1 MCLNDN
7 AMAAPPSTVDDRLE
21 RWRAGFEY
29 MFALV
34 AGRFAQ
40 VESRRRAR
48 MYVLGLLSG
57 AERKNSWTIAEAA
70 GDLTPDGM
78 QRLLN
83 FYSWDA
89 DAVRD
94 DLRGYVL
101 DALSDPSGVMV
112 ADETG
117 FLKKGTKSAGVQRQY
132 SGTAGR
138 IENCQ
143 LGVFLTY
150 ASSKDRA
157 LIDRELYLPASWTA
171 NRDRCREAGIGEEAE
186 FATKPELAARML
198 ARARDAGAV
207 FGWFTADEA
216 YGDNPGLR
224 AYLEDQ
230 DINYVMAISCDQ
242 RFPTPTGRIRAD
254 ELAAQAPQRG
264 WQRLSAGAGSK
275 GQRLYD
281 WLLLDPGT
289 HTHPP
294 TAGPPLHQHT
304 NRAGLLHRPHQHPG
318 PAGRTGPGRRIP
330 LGRGGNLPIHQKR
343 DRTGPLPG
351 SQIPRLVPPHHPI
364 HARRRLPHHH
374 RPHRASPRRKRGN
387 ATDHEP
393 LIPLSC
399 NEIRRLWATCTR
411 PSHPRPHTD
420 HWSHWRRHHQTHAR
434 ACHYQRQ
441 HLKHHKMRL

>member
-150 ASSKDRA
+150 ASSKGRA

-171 NRDRCREAGIGEEAE
+171 NRDRCLEAGIGEEVE

-198 ARARDAGAV
+198 ARVRDAGAV

-242 RFPTPTGRIRAD
+242 RFSTPTGRIRAD

-289 HTHPP
+289 HTHQLLVRRSIS
-294 TAGPPLHQHT
+294 TSTELAYYIVHT
-304 NRAGLLHRPHQHPG
+304 NTPVPLAELVRVAGSRWAVEETFQFTKNE
-318 PAGRTGPGRRIP
+318 TG
-330 LGRGGNLPIHQKR
+330 L
-343 DRTGPLPG
+343 D
-351 SQIPRLVPPHHPI
+351 
-364 HARRRLPHHH
+364 
-374 RPHRASPRRKRGN
+374 
-387 ATDHEP
+387 
-393 LIPLSC
+393 
-399 NEIRRLWATCTR
+399 
-411 PSHPRPHTD
+411 
-420 HWSHWRRHHQTHAR
+420 
-434 ACHYQRQ
+434 HYQVRKY
-441 HLKHHKMRL
+441 HAWYRHITLSMLAAAFLTITAHTERLHEEKGATQPTTNH

>member
-1 MCLNDN
+1 MTLRDN
-7 AMAAPPSTVDDRLE
+7 AVAAPPTVTDDPLD
-21 RWRAGFEY
+21 RWRAGFKD

-48 MYVLGLLSG
+48 MYLLGMLSG
-57 AERKNSWTIAEAA
+57 AEWKNSWTIAEQA
-70 GDLTPDGM
+70 GDATPDGM

-101 DALSDPSGVMV
+101 DHLGDPSGVMV

-117 FLKKGTKSAGVQRQY
+117 FLKEGTKSAGVQRQC

-150 ASSKDRA
+150 VSGKGRA
-157 LIDRELYLPASWTA
+157 LIDRELYLPTSWTI
-171 NRDRCREAGIGEEAE
+171 DRERCGEAGIGEEVD
-186 FATKPELAARML
+186 FATKPELTRHML
-198 ARARDAGAV
+198 QRARDAGAL

-224 AYLEDQ
+224 TWLEDQ

-242 RFPTPTGRIRAD
+242 RFSTPTGRMRAD
-254 ELAAQAPQRG
+254 ELAALAPQRG
-264 WQRLSAGAGSK
+264 WQRLSAGQGGK

-281 WLLLDPGT
+281 WLLIDPGIDAHHLLIRRSISKPDELAYYIVHSGT
-289 HTHPP
+289 PVP
-294 TAGPPLHQHT
+294 LAELVRVAGSRWALEETFQFT
-304 NRAGLLHRPHQHPG
+304 KNETGL
-318 PAGRTGPGRRIP
+318 
-330 LGRGGNLPIHQKR
+330 
-343 DRTGPLPG
+343 DRY
-351 SQIPRLVPPHHPI
+351 QVRKY
-364 HARRRLPHHH
+364 HARYRHITLSMLAVAFLAITAHTEHLH
-374 RPHRASPRRKRGN
+374 EEKRATQPTTN
-387 ATDHEP
+387 
-393 LIPLSC
+393 
-399 NEIRRLWATCTR
+399 N
-411 PSHPRPHTD
+411 
-420 HWSHWRRHHQTHAR
+420 
-434 ACHYQRQ
+434 
-441 HLKHHKMRL
+441 

>member
-7 AMAAPPSTVDDRLE
+7 AMAAPPSTADDRLE
-21 RWRAGFEY
+21 RWRAGLED

-150 ASSKDRA
+150 ASSKGRA

-171 NRDRCREAGIGEEAE
+171 DRDRCLEAGIGQEVE
-186 FATKPELAARML
+186 FATKPELAQRML
-198 ARARDAGAV
+198 ARAREAGAS

-216 YGDNPGLR
+216 YGDNPSLR
-224 AYLEDQ
+224 AWLQDQ
-230 DINYVMAISCDQ
+230 DINYVLAISCDQ
-242 RFPTPTGRIRAD
+242 RFSTPTGRIRAD
-254 ELAAQAPQRG
+254 ELTALAPQRG

-289 HTHPP
+289 HTHQLLVRRSISKP
-294 TAGPPLHQHT
+294 TELAYYIVHTPTPVPLAELVRVAGSRWAVEETFQFT
-304 NRAGLLHRPHQHPG
+304 KNETGL
-318 PAGRTGPGRRIP
+318 
-330 LGRGGNLPIHQKR
+330 
-343 DRTGPLPG
+343 D
-351 SQIPRLVPPHHPI
+351 
-364 HARRRLPHHH
+364 
-374 RPHRASPRRKRGN
+374 
-387 ATDHEP
+387 
-393 LIPLSC
+393 
-399 NEIRRLWATCTR
+399 
-411 PSHPRPHTD
+411 
-420 HWSHWRRHHQTHAR
+420 
-434 ACHYQRQ
+434 HYQVRKY
-441 HLKHHKMRL
+441 HAWYRHITLSMLAAAFLTITAHTERLREEKGATQPTMNH

>member
-1 MCLNDN
+1 LNDN
-7 AMAAPPSTVDDRLE
+7 AMAAPPSTAGDRLE
-21 RWRAGFEY
+21 RWRAGFED

-94 DLRGYVL
+94 DVVGYVL
-101 DALSDPSGVMV
+101 DQLGDPSGVMV

-150 ASSKDRA
+150 ASSKGRA

-171 NRDRCREAGIGEEAE
+171 DRDRCLEAGIGEEVQ
-186 FATKPELAARML
+186 FATKPELARRML
-198 ARARDAGAV
+198 ARAREAGAS

-242 RFPTPTGRIRAD
+242 RFSTPTGRIRAD
-254 ELAAQAPQRG
+254 ELAALAPQRG
-264 WQRLSAGAGSK
+264 WQRLSAGTGSK

-289 HTHPP
+289 DTHQLLVRRSISTPDELAYYIVHTSNPVP
-294 TAGPPLHQHT
+294 LAELVRVAGSRWAVEETFQFT
-304 NRAGLLHRPHQHPG
+304 NNETGL
-318 PAGRTGPGRRIP
+318 
-330 LGRGGNLPIHQKR
+330 
-343 DRTGPLPG
+343 D
-351 SQIPRLVPPHHPI
+351 
-364 HARRRLPHHH
+364 
-374 RPHRASPRRKRGN
+374 
-387 ATDHEP
+387 
-393 LIPLSC
+393 
-399 NEIRRLWATCTR
+399 
-411 PSHPRPHTD
+411 
-420 HWSHWRRHHQTHAR
+420 
-434 ACHYQRQ
+434 HYQVRKY
-441 HLKHHKMRL
+441 HAWYRHITLSMLAAAFLTTTAHTERLQEEKGATQPTTNH

>member
-1 MCLNDN
+1 
-7 AMAAPPSTVDDRLE
+7 MAAPPSTADDRLE
-21 RWRAGFEY
+21 RWRAGFED

-89 DAVRD
+89 DVVRD

-101 DALSDPSGVMV
+101 DQLGDPRGVMV

-150 ASSKDRA
+150 ASSKGRA

-171 NRDRCREAGIGEEAE
+171 DPDRSLEAGIGEEVE
-186 FATKPELAARML
+186 FATKPELARRML
-198 ARARDAGAV
+198 ARARDAGAS

-242 RFPTPTGRIRAD
+242 RFSTPTGRIRAD
-254 ELAAQAPQRG
+254 ELAALAPQRG

-289 HTHPP
+289 HTHQLLVRRSISKP
-294 TAGPPLHQHT
+294 TELAYYIVHTPTPVPLAELVRVAGSRWAVEETFQFT
-304 NRAGLLHRPHQHPG
+304 KNETGL
-318 PAGRTGPGRRIP
+318 
-330 LGRGGNLPIHQKR
+330 
-343 DRTGPLPG
+343 D
-351 SQIPRLVPPHHPI
+351 
-364 HARRRLPHHH
+364 
-374 RPHRASPRRKRGN
+374 
-387 ATDHEP
+387 
-393 LIPLSC
+393 
-399 NEIRRLWATCTR
+399 
-411 PSHPRPHTD
+411 
-420 HWSHWRRHHQTHAR
+420 
-434 ACHYQRQ
+434 HYQVRKY
-441 HLKHHKMRL
+441 HAWYRHITLSMLAAAFLTITAHTERLQEEKGATQPTTNH